1 MKKKMV
7 LTTACM
13 VLLLIANASVL
24 RPLDEKSVNHSKA
37 TESVV
42 LEKTWKF
49 YSAIKQPTAEALAD
63 ENNYK
68 FGKEAG
74 YLYAMFMTTYVVRE
88 EVVPGDPM
96 RRTVIRKPIIYNAVR
111 SIEKQLGKELRSNR
125 ITAEQVAADFA
136 QVLKTALSA
145 IDSDSQSFED
155 ALQLNRK
162 DASYLLSVFKQV
174 ELTEI

>member
-1 MKKKMV
+1 MKKKMI

-24 RPLDEKSVNHSKA
+24 RPLNEKPINRNKT
-37 TESVV
+37 TERVV
-42 LEKTWKF
+42 PKREWKF

-63 ENNYK
+63 ENNHK

-74 YLYAMFMTTYVVRE
+74 YLYTMFMDTYVVRE

-125 ITAEQVAADFA
+125 MTTEEVAAEFT

-145 IDSDSQSFED
+145 IDSDSRSFED
-155 ALQLNRK
+155 ALQANRK
-162 DASYLLSVFKQV
+162 DASYLLSLFKQV

>member
-7 LTTACM
+7 LTVTCM
-13 VLLLIANASVL
+13 VLLLMANASAL
-24 RPLDEKSVNHSKA
+24 QPLDERLAHSSKT
-37 TESVV
+37 TESAV
-42 LEKTWKF
+42 LKKTWKF

-74 YLYAMFMTTYVVRE
+74 YLYTMFMTTYVVRE

-96 RRTVIRKPIIYNAVR
+96 RRTVIRKPVIYNAVR

-125 ITAEQVAADFA
+125 LTTEQVAADFA
-136 QVLKTALSA
+136 QVLKT
-145 IDSDSQSFED
+145 
-155 ALQLNRK
+155 
-162 DASYLLSVFKQV
+162 
-174 ELTEI
+174 